1 MTVLG
6 ADSTQHPFIY
16 FNDDTA
22 SPGLFSAKVNK
33 PKKQKQP
40 LKAIREH
47 CIECMGGRDN
57 EDYLKQIK
65 DCGSPDCSLYDFR
78 FGKNP
83 FHTKQLTDEQRKV
96 KADQLKTSVS
106 IDKIS

>member
-1 MTVLG
+1 M
-6 ADSTQHPFIY
+6 SRY
-16 FNDDTA
+16 
-22 SPGLFSAKVNK
+22 K
-33 PKKQKQP
+33 PKKHKQP
-40 LKAIREH
+40 LKAIREN

-78 FGKNP
+78 SGKNP

>member
-1 MTVLG
+1 M
-6 ADSTQHPFIY
+6 SRY
-16 FNDDTA
+16 
-22 SPGLFSAKVNK
+22 K
-33 PKKQKQP
+33 PKKHKQP

-78 FGKNP
+78 SGKNP